1 MCGTRAEQATS
12 RRGAPSGRHPAA
24 ARHLRPN
31 IRRNVRQGPSA
42 AKLCSV
48 RDSAFPRTLS
58 EIYAEPADAD
68 VTRER
73 LRRATLLHRTGL
85 ALSSEQNR
93 DRLLET
99 ILVEAQG
106 VCHADGGTLYL
117 RNDRD
122 ELWFA
127 ILRNDTLGLRL
138 GGTTGRAVDLPPIP
152 TIDPKSRQPNHQN
165 VASFAAH
172 VKQSVNI
179 FDAYDAK
186 GFDFSGA
193 REFDLQHGYRS
204 RSFLTIPLQ
213 NSEGFVLGVLQL
225 INARR
230 VGTNEV
236 VPFRHEDQ
244 LIVEA
249 FASQAGIAIDN
260 RNLLDGQREL
270 LESFIV
276 MIAGAIDAKSPYTG
290 SHCERVPVL
299 TEMLARSLCE
309 TTNGPFAGFSLTE
322 EEWYELHIAAWMH
335 DCGKVVTPTHLMD
348 KATKLERIYDR
359 VEAIR
364 TRFELLARDAR
375 IAFLEAAAGRPTE
388 DRAFLEAAHRAHLA
402 ELEGELALIE
412 RSNVGGEFLSQD
424 EQAKLRSIGKRSYV
438 EGGVRRPVLSAD
450 ELENLCISRGTLTPA
465 ERLVING
472 HMVQTVRMLEALPF
486 PRHLRRVPEYA
497 GGHHERMDGKGYPKG
512 LFAGD
517 MSIPARV
524 LAIADVFEA
533 LTAADR
539 PYKAGKRLSETMRIM
554 GNMKRENHLDP
565 DLFDHFVKSGV
576 YRRYAERYLSA
587 DLIDAVDEPALLAIV
602 PKPFELLPEEQR
614 LARFQEFLPEY
625 RPAGQR
631 RISGLPD
638 R

>member
-1 MCGTRAEQATS
+1 
-12 RRGAPSGRHPAA
+12 
-24 ARHLRPN
+24 
-31 IRRNVRQGPSA
+31 
-42 AKLCSV
+42 V
-48 RDSAFPRTLS
+48 RDSVNPRTLS
-58 EIYAEPADAD
+58 EIYAEPADGD

-85 ALSSEQNR
+85 ALSSERNR
-93 DRLLET
+93 DQLLET

-122 ELWFA
+122 ELYFA

-138 GGTTGRAVDLPPIP
+138 GGTTGRGVDLPPIP
-152 TIDPKSRQPNHQN
+152 TLDANGRPNNHN
-165 VASFAAH
+165 VASFA
-172 VKQSVNI
+172 VYSKQSINI
-179 FDAYDAK
+179 FDAYDAP
-186 GFDFSGA
+186 GFDFSGT
-193 REFDLQHGYRS
+193 REFDRIHGYRS
-204 RSFLTIPLQ
+204 SSFLTIPLQ

-230 VGTNEV
+230 PGTNSV
-236 VPFRHEDQ
+236 VAFRHEDQ

-299 TEMLARSLCE
+299 TEMLTRSLCE
-309 TTNGPFAGFSLTE
+309 AKSGPFAGFSLSE
-322 EEWYELHIAAWMH
+322 EEWYELHIAAWLH

-348 KATKLERIYDR
+348 KATKLERVHDR
-359 VEAIR
+359 INGIR
-364 TRFELLARDAR
+364 TRFEVLARDAR
-375 IAFLEAAAGRPTE
+375 ISYLEAALGRPPAE
-388 DRAFLEAAHRAHLA
+388 RELLEAAHRAHLA
-402 ELEGELALIE
+402 ELEDELALIE
-412 RSNVGGEFLSQD
+412 RSNIGGEFISPE
-424 EQAKLRSIGKRSYV
+424 EQARIRAIGERSYV
-438 EGGVRRPVLSAD
+438 EAGKRVPLLSAD
-450 ELENLCISRGTLTPA
+450 EIENLCISRGTLTQE
-465 ERLVING
+465 ERIIING

-533 LTAADR
+533 LTATDR
-539 PYKAGKRLSETMRIM
+539 PYKRGKTLSETMRIM

-565 DLFDHFVKSGV
+565 NLFDHFVKSGV
-576 YRRYAERYLSA
+576 YRKYAERYLSA
-587 DLIDAVDEPALLAIV
+587 DLIDAVNEAELLAIV
-602 PKPFELLPEEQR
+602 PKPFVLLPEAER
-614 LARFQEFLPEY
+614 RARFKEFLPEY
-625 RPAGQR
+625 RPTVER
-631 RISGLPD
+631 HVSGLPD
-638 R
+638 L

>member
-1 MCGTRAEQATS
+1 M
-12 RRGAPSGRHPAA
+12 
-24 ARHLRPN
+24 
-31 IRRNVRQGPSA
+31 
-42 AKLCSV
+42 
-48 RDSAFPRTLS
+48 S

-85 ALSSEQNR
+85 ALSSERNR

-117 RNDRD
+117 RNDKD
-122 ELWFA
+122 ELGFA
-127 ILRNDTLGLRL
+127 ILRNDSLGMRL
-138 GGTTGRAVDLPPIP
+138 GGTTGKAVDLPPIP
-152 TIDPKSRQPNHQN
+152 TIDSKSGQPNRAN
-165 VASFAAH
+165 VASFAAN

-179 FDAYDAK
+179 RDAYDAP

-193 REFDLQHGYRS
+193 RAFDELHGYRS

-213 NSEGFVLGVLQL
+213 NSEGLVLGVLQL

-230 VGTNEV
+230 FATNEV
-236 VPFRHEDQ
+236 VSFRHEDQ

-260 RNLLDGQREL
+260 RNLLDGQKAL
-270 LESFIV
+270 LESFIM

-290 SHCERVPVL
+290 AHCERVPVL
-299 TEMLARSLCE
+299 TEMLARSLCDVSS
-309 TTNGPFAGFSLTE
+309 GPFADFGLTD
-322 EEWYELHIAAWMH
+322 EEWYELRIAAWLH

-348 KATKLERIYDR
+348 KATKLESVNDR
-359 VEAIR
+359 LQAVR

-375 IAFLEAAAGRPTE
+375 IAFLEAAAGRPDS
-388 DRAFLEAAHRAHLA
+388 DRALLEAAHVAHLA
-402 ELEGELALIE
+402 ELEGELALLE
-412 RSNVGGEFLSQD
+412 RSNIGGEFLSAE
-424 EQAKLRSIGKRSYV
+424 EQAMIRGIAARTYV
-438 EGGVRRPVLSAD
+438 ERGQRRPVLSPD
-450 ELENLCISRGTLTPA
+450 EVENLCISRGTLTRE
-465 ERLVING
+465 ERIVING

-512 LFAGD
+512 LFAAD

-533 LTAADR
+533 LTATDR
-539 PYKAGKRLSETMRIM
+539 PYKPGKKLSETMRIM
-554 GNMKRENHLDP
+554 GNMKRDNHLDP
-565 DLFDHFVKSGV
+565 DLFDHFVKHRV
-576 YRRYAERYLSA
+576 YRAYAERYLSP
-587 DLIDAVDEPALLAIV
+587 DLIDAVDDAALLAIR
-602 PKPFELLPEEQR
+602 PKPFELLPSEER
-614 LARFQEFLPEY
+614 RARFLDFLPEY
-625 RPAGQR
+625 RPTGQR

-638 R
+638 RT

>member
-1 MCGTRAEQATS
+1 M
-12 RRGAPSGRHPAA
+12 
-24 ARHLRPN
+24 
-31 IRRNVRQGPSA
+31 
-42 AKLCSV
+42 
-48 RDSAFPRTLS
+48 RDSVKPRTLS
-58 EIYAEPADAD
+58 EIYAEPADGD

-85 ALSSEQNR
+85 ALSSERNR
-93 DRLLET
+93 DQLLET

-122 ELWFA
+122 ELYFA

-138 GGTTGRAVDLPPIP
+138 GGTTGRGVDLPPIP
-152 TIDPKSRQPNHQN
+152 TLDESGQPNHHN
-165 VASFAAH
+165 VASFAVH
-172 VKQSVNI
+172 SKQSVNI
-179 FDAYDAK
+179 FDAYDAA
-186 GFDFSGA
+186 GFDFSGT
-193 REFDLQHGYRS
+193 REFDSAHGYRS

-230 VGTNEV
+230 PGTNSV
-236 VPFRHEDQ
+236 VAFRHEDQ

-290 SHCERVPVL
+290 AHCERVPVL
-299 TEMLARSLCE
+299 TEMLTRSLCE
-309 TTNGPFAGFSLTE
+309 ATSGPFAGFTLSE
-322 EEWYELHIAAWMH
+322 EEWYELHIAAWLH

-348 KATKLERIYDR
+348 KATKLERVHDR
-359 VEAIR
+359 IHGVR
-364 TRFELLARDAR
+364 TRFEVLRRDAR
-375 IAFLEAAAGRPTE
+375 IAYLEATVERPPE
-388 DRAFLEAAHRAHLA
+388 QRALLEAAHLAHLA
-402 ELEGELALIE
+402 ELEDELALVE
-412 RSNVGGEFLSQD
+412 RSNIGGEFISPE
-424 EQAKLRSIGKRSYV
+424 EQARIRAIGKRSYV
-438 EGGVRRPVLSAD
+438 EDGKRVPLLSAD
-450 ELENLCISRGTLTPA
+450 EVENLCISRGTLTHE
-465 ERLVING
+465 ERIVING

-533 LTAADR
+533 LTATDR
-539 PYKAGKRLSETMRIM
+539 PYKRGKTLSETMRIM

-565 DLFDHFVKSGV
+565 DLFDHFVRSGV

-587 DLIDAVDEPALLAIV
+587 DLIDAVNEAELLAIL
-602 PKPFELLPEEQR
+602 PKPFMLLPEAER
-614 LARFQEFLPEY
+614 KTRFNDFLPEY
-625 RPAGQR
+625 RPSGQR
-631 RISGLPD
+631 HISGLPD
-638 R
+638 L

>member
-1 MCGTRAEQATS
+1 
-12 RRGAPSGRHPAA
+12 
-24 ARHLRPN
+24 
-31 IRRNVRQGPSA
+31 
-42 AKLCSV
+42 
-48 RDSAFPRTLS
+48 LS

-85 ALSSEQNR
+85 ALSSERNR

-99 ILVEAQG
+99 ILVESQG

-117 RNDRD
+117 RNERD

-138 GGTTGRAVDLPPIP
+138 GGTTANGVDLPPISM
-152 TIDPKSRQPNHQN
+152 TDPESGQPNHRN
-165 VASFAAH
+165 VASFAAN

-179 FDAYDAK
+179 TDAYDAA
-186 GFDFSGA
+186 GFDFAGT
-193 REFDLQHGYRS
+193 RDFDLRHGYRS

-230 VGTNEV
+230 PGTNDV
-236 VPFRHEDQ
+236 VAFRYEDQ

-270 LESFIV
+270 LEAFIM

-290 SHCERVPVL
+290 AHCERVPVL
-299 TEMLARSLCE
+299 TEMLTRSLCE
-309 TTNGPFAGFSLTE
+309 ATSGPFAGFSLTE
-322 EEWYELHIAAWMH
+322 EEWYELHIAAWLH

-359 VEAIR
+359 VHAVR
-364 TRFELLARDAR
+364 TRFELLIRDAR
-375 IAFLEAAAGRPTE
+375 IAFLEASSDRSAH
-388 DRAFLEAAHRAHLA
+388 DRALLEAAHDAHVA
-402 ELEGELALIE
+402 ELRDELALIE
-412 RSNVGGEFLSQD
+412 RSNIGGEFVSPD
-424 EQAKLRSIGKRSYV
+424 EQARLRAIGSRMYSEGGKRV
-438 EGGVRRPVLSAD
+438 PLLSSE
-450 ELENLCISRGTLTPA
+450 ELENLCISRGTLTTA
-465 ERLVING
+465 ERLVVNG
-472 HMVQTVRMLEALPF
+472 HMVQTVRMLEAMPF

-533 LTAADR
+533 LTAKDR
-539 PYKAGKRLSETMRIM
+539 PYKAGKKLSETMRIM
-554 GNMKRENHLDP
+554 ANMKRDNHLDP
-565 DLFDHFVKSGV
+565 DLLDHFVKSGV
-576 YRRYAERYLSA
+576 YRRYAERYLSP
-587 DLIDAVDEPALLAIV
+587 DLIDAVDEAAILAV
-602 PKPFELLPEEQR
+602 KPKPFQLLPEAER
-614 LARFQEFLPEY
+614 RARFHDFLPEY
-625 RPAGQR
+625 RPAGER
-631 RISGLPD
+631 HISGVPD
-638 R
+638 RT

>member
-1 MCGTRAEQATS
+1 VRRRRHHGTKIRVAPFLGPTSGDDVRRAA
-12 RRGAPSGRHPAA
+12 G
-24 ARHLRPN
+24 
-31 IRRNVRQGPSA
+31 A
-42 AKLCSV
+42 AKLGIVV
-48 RDSAFPRTLS
+48 RDSFFPRTLS
-58 EIYAEPADAD
+58 EIYAEPADAA
-68 VTRER
+68 TTQER

-85 ALSSEQNR
+85 ALSSERNR

-122 ELWFA
+122 ELCFA
-127 ILRNDTLGLRL
+127 ILRNDSLGLRL
-138 GGTTGRAVDLPPIP
+138 GGTTGKAVDLPPIP
-152 TIDPKSRQPNHQN
+152 TIDPIDGQPNHAN
-165 VASFAAH
+165 VASFASH

-179 FDAYDAK
+179 RDAYDAP
-186 GFDFSGA
+186 GFDFSGTRA
-193 REFDLQHGYRS
+193 FDEHHGYRS

-230 VGTNEV
+230 SATNDV

-270 LESFIV
+270 LESFIM

-299 TEMLARSLCE
+299 TEMLTRSLCE
-309 TTNGPFAGFSLTE
+309 ATSGPFAGFSLTE
-322 EEWYELHIAAWMH
+322 EEWYELRIAAWLH

-348 KATKLERIYDR
+348 KATKLERVYDR
-359 VEAIR
+359 VQAVR
-364 TRFELLARDAR
+364 TRFEVLVRDAR
-375 IAFLEAAAGRPTE
+375 IAFLEAAAGRPAQE
-388 DRAFLEAAHRAHLA
+388 RALLEEAHEAHLA
-402 ELEGELALIE
+402 ELGAELGLIE
-412 RSNVGGEFLSQD
+412 RSNIGGEFLSPD
-424 EQAKLRSIGKRSYV
+424 EQAKLRSIGARTYD
-438 EGGVRRPVLSAD
+438 ERGRRVPLLSPE
-450 ELENLCISRGTLTPA
+450 ELENLCISRGTLTHE
-465 ERLVING
+465 ERIVING

-533 LTAADR
+533 LTATDR
-539 PYKAGKRLSETMRIM
+539 PYKQGKKLSETMRIM
-554 GNMKRENHLDP
+554 ANMKRDNHLDP
-565 DLFDHFVKSGV
+565 ELLDHFVKSGV
-576 YRRYAERYLSA
+576 YRAYAERYLSR
-587 DLIDAVDEPALLAIV
+587 DLIDTVDEAAVLAIE
-602 PKPFELLPEEQR
+602 PKPFELLPEAERQ
-614 LARFQEFLPEY
+614 ARFLDFLPEY
-625 RPAGQR
+625 RTTGQR

>member
-1 MCGTRAEQATS
+1 V
-12 RRGAPSGRHPAA
+12 RG
-24 ARHLRPN
+24 
-31 IRRNVRQGPSA
+31 
-42 AKLCSV
+42 
-48 RDSAFPRTLS
+48 DSLFPRTLS

-85 ALSSEQNR
+85 ALSSERNR

-99 ILVEAQG
+99 ILVEAQD

-122 ELWFA
+122 ELGFA
-127 ILRNDTLGLRL
+127 ILRNDSLGLRL
-138 GGTTGRAVDLPPIP
+138 GGTTGKAVGLPPIP
-152 TIDPKSRQPNHQN
+152 TIDPASGQPNRAN

-179 FDAYDAK
+179 RDAYDAP

-193 REFDLQHGYRS
+193 RAFDELHGYRS
-204 RSFLTIPLQ
+204 QSFLTIPLQ
-213 NSEGFVLGVLQL
+213 NSEGLVLGVLQL

-230 VGTNEV
+230 SATNEV

-260 RNLLDGQREL
+260 RNLLDGQKEL
-270 LESFIV
+270 LESFIM

-290 SHCERVPVL
+290 AHCERVPVL
-299 TEMLARSLCE
+299 TEMLTRSLCE
-309 TTNGPFAGFSLTE
+309 AESGPFADFSLSD
-322 EEWYELHIAAWMH
+322 EEWYELRIAAWLH

-348 KATKLERIYDR
+348 KASKLESVYDR
-359 VEAIR
+359 LQAVR

-375 IAFLEAAAGRPTE
+375 IAFLEAAAGRPDSE
-388 DRAFLEAAHRAHLA
+388 RALLESAHLA
-402 ELEGELALIE
+402 HLTELEADLALLE
-412 RSNVGGEFLSQD
+412 RSNIGGEFLSAD
-424 EQAKLRSIGKRSYV
+424 EQAKIRSIGARTYL
-438 EGGVRRPVLSAD
+438 ERGQRRPLLSPD
-450 ELENLCISRGTLTPA
+450 ELENLCISRGTLTRE
-465 ERLVING
+465 ERIVING

-533 LTAADR
+533 LTATDR
-539 PYKAGKRLSETMRIM
+539 PYKSGKKLSETMRIM
-554 GNMKRENHLDP
+554 ANMKRDNHLDP
-565 DLFDHFVKSGV
+565 DLFDHFVKNRV
-576 YRRYAERYLSA
+576 YRSYAERYLSP
-587 DLIDAVDEPALLAIV
+587 DLIDAVDDAALLAV
-602 PKPFELLPEEQR
+602 RPRPFELLPEAER
-614 LARFQEFLPEY
+614 RARFLDFLPEY
-625 RPAGQR
+625 RPTGQR
-631 RISGLPD
+631 HISGLPN
-638 R
+638 RT

>member
-1 MCGTRAEQATS
+1 
-12 RRGAPSGRHPAA
+12 
-24 ARHLRPN
+24 
-31 IRRNVRQGPSA
+31 
-42 AKLCSV
+42 
-48 RDSAFPRTLS
+48 LS
-58 EIYAEPADAD
+58 EIYAEPADAE

-85 ALSSEQNR
+85 ALSSERNR
-93 DRLLET
+93 DQLLET

-117 RNDRD
+117 RNERD
-122 ELWFA
+122 ELYFA

-138 GGTTGRAVDLPPIP
+138 GGTTGRGVDLPPIA
-152 TIDPKSRQPNHQN
+152 TLDERGQPNDHN
-165 VASFAAH
+165 VASYAVNSKKAI
-172 VKQSVNI
+172 NI
-179 FDAYDAK
+179 FDAYDAG
-186 GFDFSGA
+186 GFDFSGT
-193 REFDLQHGYRS
+193 REFDRLHNYRS

-230 VGTNEV
+230 PGTNDV
-236 VPFRHEDQ
+236 VAFRHEDQ

-290 SHCERVPVL
+290 QHCERVPVL
-299 TEMLARSLCE
+299 TEMLTRSLCE
-309 TTNGPFAGFSLTE
+309 VKAGPFAGFSLSE
-322 EEWYELHIAAWMH
+322 DEWYELHIAAWLH

-348 KATKLERIYDR
+348 KATKLERVHDR
-359 VEAIR
+359 VHGIR
-364 TRFELLARDAR
+364 TRFEVLLRDAR
-375 IAFLEAAAGRPTE
+375 IAYLEATVGRPAE
-388 DRAFLEAAHRAHLA
+388 ERVLLESAHLA
-402 ELEGELALIE
+402 HVAELEDERALIE
-412 RSNVGGEFLSQD
+412 RSNIGGEFISPE
-424 EQAKLRSIGKRSYV
+424 EQARIRAIGNRNYV
-438 EGGVRRPVLSAD
+438 EGGRRVPLLSED
-450 ELENLCISRGTLTPA
+450 EIQNLCISRGTLTQE
-465 ERLVING
+465 ERLIING

-533 LTAADR
+533 LTATDR
-539 PYKAGKRLSETMRIM
+539 PYKRGKKLSETMRIM
-554 GNMKRENHLDP
+554 GNMKRDNHLDP

-576 YRRYAERYLSA
+576 YRKYAERYLSP
-587 DLIDAVDEPALLAIV
+587 DLIDGVNEPELLGIV
-602 PKPFELLPEEQR
+602 PKPFVLLPEAER
-614 LARFQEFLPEY
+614 RARFQEFLPEY
-625 RPAGQR
+625 RPTVQR
-631 RISGLPD
+631 HISGLPD

>member
-1 MCGTRAEQATS
+1 VRNRTRA
-12 RRGAPSGRHPAA
+12 
-24 ARHLRPN
+24 ARL
-31 IRRNVRQGPSA
+31 VFV
-42 AKLCSV
+42 V
-48 RDSAFPRTLS
+48 RDSQSPRTLS
-58 EIYAEPADAD
+58 EIYAEPADAET
-68 VTRER
+68 TRER
-73 LRRATLLHRTGL
+73 LRCATLLHRTGL
-85 ALSSEQNR
+85 ALSSERNR

-122 ELWFA
+122 ELCFA
-127 ILRNDTLGLRL
+127 ILRNDSLGLRL
-138 GGTTGRAVDLPPIP
+138 GGTTGKAVDLPPIP
-152 TIDPKSRQPNHQN
+152 TVDPKSGQPNHAN
-165 VASFAAH
+165 VASFAAC

-179 FDAYDAK
+179 RDAYDAP
-186 GFDFSGA
+186 GFDFSGTRA
-193 REFDLQHGYRS
+193 FDERHGYRS

-213 NSEGFVLGVLQL
+213 NSEGLVLGVLQL

-230 VGTNEV
+230 FASNDV

-260 RNLLDGQREL
+260 RNLLDGQKAL
-270 LESFIV
+270 LESFIM

-290 SHCERVPVL
+290 AHCERVPVL

-309 TTNGPFAGFSLTE
+309 ATTGPFAGFDLTE
-322 EEWYELHIAAWMH
+322 EEWYELRIAAWLH

-348 KATKLERIYDR
+348 KATKLERVYDR
-359 VEAIR
+359 VAAVR

-375 IAFLEAAAGRPTE
+375 IAFLEAAAGRTPE
-388 DRAFLEAAHRAHLA
+388 ERALLEAAHLAHLA
-402 ELEGELALIE
+402 ELDAELALIE
-412 RSNVGGEFLSQD
+412 RSNVGGEFLSPE
-424 EQAKLRSIGKRSYV
+424 EQATIRGI
-438 EGGVRRPVLSAD
+438 GVRTYTERGRRVPLLLPD
-450 ELENLCISRGTLTPA
+450 EIENLCISRGTLTHE
-465 ERLVING
+465 ERIVING

-512 LFAGD
+512 LFAAD
-517 MSIPARV
+517 MSVPARV

-533 LTAADR
+533 LTATDR
-539 PYKAGKRLSETMRIM
+539 PYKPGKKLSETMRIM
-554 GNMKRENHLDP
+554 ANMKRDNHLDP
-565 DLFDHFVKSGV
+565 DLLDHFVRSRV
-576 YRRYAERYLSA
+576 YLQYARRYLSP
-587 DLIDAVDEPALLAIV
+587 DLIDEVDEAALLATV

-614 LARFQEFLPEY
+614 RARFLDFLPEY
-625 RPAGQR
+625 RPTGR
-631 RISGLPD
+631 RHISGLPD